1 MDKPS
6 LAALLKKSF
15 ISWDFTVAFQQD
27 LLHIGMPIPRRF
39 LFLGDSGNRGMA
51 ISYSLE
57 IGETKSYFL
66 GFRGISGIVFPLD
79 EQSLVHN
86 QHYTLHSFMFYQQH
100 VIEMSTC

>member
-1 MDKPS
+1 MGFYSGFSTRSSTHRDANSPAI
-6 LAALLKKSF
+6 L
-15 ISWDFTVAFQQD
+15 V
-27 LLHIGMPIPRRF
+27 PRGF
-39 LFLGDSGNRGMA
+39 GESGNRGMA